1 MLEFRSRGNQP
12 SDGDLLNDVSVVGT
26 GINTSTAS
34 EPSSFVLL
42 GGGVSLSGFIARC
55 RAKPVR
61 CMRAREERGH
71 SGTVAASSLGHTA
84 PTTPTENAHG
94 RLCLALG

>member
-42 GGGVSLSGFIARC
+42 GGGVSLSGFIARWRRRVC
-55 RAKPVR
+55 AAPADTYDNA
-61 CMRAREERGH
+61 MRA
-71 SGTVAASSLGHTA
+71 
-84 PTTPTENAHG
+84 
-94 RLCLALG
+94 